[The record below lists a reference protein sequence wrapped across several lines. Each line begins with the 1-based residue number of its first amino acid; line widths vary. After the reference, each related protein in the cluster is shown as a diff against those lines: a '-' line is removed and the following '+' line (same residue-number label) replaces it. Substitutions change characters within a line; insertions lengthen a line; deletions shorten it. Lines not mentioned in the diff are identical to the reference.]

1 MARPEVTGR
10 KSAGPSPIQRSKI
23 IQPRPPPIARA
34 GKSIAE
40 FCQAYGISRS
50 TWNNWQKA
58 GLGPAVTQPVPGGRV
73 LITAEAEDE
82 WKRRHTA
89 IAATIE
95 AAE

>member
-1 MARPEVTGR
+1 MARPEITGR
-10 KSAGPSPIQRSKI
+10 K
-23 IQPRPPPIARA
+23 IARA

-73 LITAEAEDE
+73 LITTEAEEE

-89 IAATIE
+89 LASIID